1 MIQTVVKSAAKRV
14 ILLQSGRNLPVDL
27 RLFSVSGINIQG
39 HVANWR
45 LIIIRL
51 VRPNA

>member
-1 MIQTVVKSAAKRV
+1 MPRSGGKRAAKRV
-14 ILLQSGRNLPVDL
+14 ILLQSGKNLPVDL
-27 RLFSVSGINIQG
+27 RLFSVSSINIQG

-51 VRPNA
+51 VSSNA